1 MRERKNT
8 EIRKLVKMTYREFRP
23 GPLLQKHVEC
33 FWTIQSTPAA
43 ETLPD
48 RIYPD
53 GCMDIIFNFAD
64 PIRNPDAQIVNT
76 SRAFVVGN
84 MTTFSAVQAT
94 GKLDLL
100 AVRFHPGGIFP
111 FLQMP
116 LHEITDRFADLVES
130 HREFVD
136 GFVERLSE
144 QPTDAHRVKL
154 LEHALLAKLFEKR
167 NVDPISEFTVHR
179 LLATRGSVS
188 VQRMAS
194 ECGLSLRQLERK
206 FKERVGIAPK
216 LLAQIIRFR
225 QTQTEIRQSAEKD
238 LTVIAYECGY
248 FDHAHMTREFNR
260 FAGLSPSFFR
270 KSL

>member
-64 PIRNPDAQIVNT
+64 PIRNPETQIVNT

-84 MTTFSAVQAT
+84 MTTFSAAQAT
-94 GKLDLL
+94 GKFDLL

-116 LHEITDRFADLVES
+116 LHEITDRSVDIAEF
-130 HREFVD
+130 HRECLMFQKKETMENDLPVLKGRELEGSLNFFVI
-136 GFVERLSE
+136 
-144 QPTDAHRVKL
+144 VKDVD
-154 LEHALLAKLFEKR
+154 KLR
-167 NVDPISEFTVHR
+167 NE
-179 LLATRGSVS
+179 
-188 VQRMAS
+188 
-194 ECGLSLRQLERK
+194 
-206 FKERVGIAPK
+206 
-216 LLAQIIRFR
+216 
-225 QTQTEIRQSAEKD
+225 
-238 LTVIAYECGY
+238 
-248 FDHAHMTREFNR
+248 
-260 FAGLSPSFFR
+260 LSPEVEVVVELETKFYGE
-270 KSL
+270 